1 MRLTEILEFVLSQIP
16 NDDAR
21 ISLLSTQNSAG
32 NTPLHWA
39 ALNGHLT
46 SVQCLVEKGADPYLQ
61 NKAGHDCVYEAER
74 NDRREAVE
82 WMLKEGGLEEEM
94 EGVATDEQA
103 GEETQEEVVDEK
115 SLKEQLDDLNLKGQ
129 EKEVGVKEA
138 ETEAQGKGKGKAE

>member
-1 MRLTEILEFVLSQIP
+1 MAPTEILEFLLSRIE
-16 NDDAR
+16 NEDAR
-21 ISLLSTQNSAG
+21 LSLLSAQNSAG

-61 NKAGHDCVYEAER
+61 NKAGHDAVYEAER

-94 EGVATDEQA
+94 EGVQ
-103 GEETQEEVVDEK
+103 GEAEEMTQEEGEK
-115 SLKEQLDDLNLKGQ
+115 DLKEQLEDLNLKGDAAKKQ
-129 EKEVGVKEA
+129 
-138 ETEAQGKGKGKAE
+138 ETEAEGKGKGKAE

>member
-1 MRLTEILEFVLSQIP
+1 MLSRIE

-21 ISLLSTQNSAG
+21 LSLLSAQNSAG

-61 NKAGHDCVYEAER
+61 NKAGHDAVYEAER

-94 EGVATDEQA
+94 EGVQ
-103 GEETQEEVVDEK
+103 GEAEEMAQEEGEK
-115 SLKEQLDDLNLKGQ
+115 DLKEQLEDLNLKG
-129 EKEVGVKEA
+129 ENKEEA
-138 ETEAQGKGKGKAE
+138 KETEVEGKGKGKAE

>member
-1 MRLTEILEFVLSQIP
+1 MLSRIE

-21 ISLLSTQNSAG
+21 LSLLSAQNSAG

-61 NKAGHDCVYEAER
+61 NKAGHDAVYEAER

-94 EGVATDEQA
+94 EGVDTQEQVEGE
-103 GEETQEEVVDEK
+103 GEEK
-115 SLKEQLDDLNLKGQ
+115 GLKEQLEDLNLKG
-129 EKEVGVKEA
+129 EKKEV
-138 ETEAQGKGKGKAE
+138 ETEMEGKGKGKGKAE

>member
-1 MRLTEILEFVLSQIP
+1 MAITEVLEFLLSRIE

-21 ISLLSTQNSAG
+21 LSLLSAQNSAG

-61 NKAGHDCVYEAER
+61 NKAGHDAVYEAER

-94 EGVATDEQA
+94 EGVD
-103 GEETQEEVVDEK
+103 TQEQVEGEGEEK
-115 SLKEQLDDLNLKGQ
+115 SLKEQLDDLNLKG
-129 EKEVGVKEA
+129 EKKE
-138 ETEAQGKGKGKAE
+138 ETEVEGKGKGRAE

>member
-1 MRLTEILEFVLSQIP
+1 MALTEILEFVLSRIE

-21 ISLLSTQNSAG
+21 LSLLSAQNSAG

-61 NKAGHDCVYEAER
+61 NKAGHDAVYEAER

-94 EGVATDEQA
+94 EGVD
-103 GEETQEEVVDEK
+103 TQEQVEGEGEK
-115 SLKEQLDDLNLKGQ
+115 DLKEQLEDLNLKG
-129 EKEVGVKEA
+129 EKMEE
-138 ETEAQGKGKGKAE
+138 EGKGKGKAE